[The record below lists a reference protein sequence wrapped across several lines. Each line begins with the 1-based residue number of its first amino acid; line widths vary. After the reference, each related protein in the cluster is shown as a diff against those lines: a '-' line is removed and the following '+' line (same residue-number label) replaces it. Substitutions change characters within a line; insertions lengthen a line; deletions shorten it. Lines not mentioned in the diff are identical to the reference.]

1 MRRHALLMLL
11 ASPALVL
18 AQEVGELERVT
29 ITVVRGQL
37 RSVHG
42 LERSEFAQAIP
53 GTSPLASMARLPGAY
68 FQAADGQ
75 GNYEWSARF
84 ALRGFS
90 QSQLGFTLDDVPLG
104 DMSYGNHNGLH
115 ISRAIAS
122 ENLARASLSQ
132 GTGALETAST
142 SNLGGTVQFYSIDPS
157 PQARLQWRLSSGS
170 DARQRLHLRA
180 DSGLQPWGSVGLSL
194 TEQREHKWKG
204 EGRQHQR
211 QWNLKWLKESEHWRA
226 TAFVNSSDRREMDY
240 QDFSLDMLRRLGP
253 DWDNFHPDLDAALR
267 ASRELCGNGGAAY
280 VRQCDDAYYAG
291 SGLRKDTLGGLSL
304 DWRPSAAWQLRQTLY
319 GHRNQGAGLWFT
331 PYTRSPDGTP
341 LALRTTEYRISR
353 QGWLGSLDWEGAG
366 HALRASLWLE
376 RNHFDHARRF
386 YAVSPGAVPDPYQFP
401 RNPFRTDWDF
411 DFDTDTLQ
419 YSLADTWS
427 LSPAW
432 SLGLGFKG
440 MRVLTDA
447 ALATGTDR
455 PVGRVRSYR
464 PFLPQ
469 AGLVHTLSPAAELF
483 VSFARNARAFQ
494 ASAAGTTPYAT
505 TAAGFQA
512 IKDNLQPESSDNLE
526 LGWRAHGPRHQAS
539 LVLYRV
545 HFRDRLLS
553 VQAGSAIQG
562 NPSVLSNVGDVRG
575 QGLEAAYSARLGGP
589 WSAYTSLSL
598 ARARYQDDV
607 ISANTRIPT
616 QGKRVVDSPERMLK
630 AGLAYQQGSW
640 SAGLSLE
647 AMSRRYYSYTNDAS
661 VPGQALWHAQ
671 AAYRLGDAGPLQ
683 GLRLSLGLHNISN
696 RRTIATLGSNGFSN
710 NDPQGLAQTLLPGA
724 PRKFTLGLEGSF

>member
-1 MRRHALLMLL
+1 MRLRPLLLLL
-11 ASPALVL
+11 ACPGLL
-18 AQEVGELERVT
+18 QAQDNAELDRVT

-68 FQAADGQ
+68 FQAADGL

-132 GTGALETAST
+132 GTGALDTAST
-142 SNLGGTVQFYSIDPS
+142 SNLGGTVQFYSLDPAPS
-157 PQARLQWRLSSGS
+157 ARLQARLSLGS
-170 DARQRLHLRA
+170 NQRQRLHLRA
-180 DSGLQPWGSVGLSL
+180 DTGQSAWGALGLSL
-194 TEQREHKWKG
+194 TEHHEDKWKAD
-204 EGRQHQR
+204 GRQRHR
-211 QWNLKWLKESEHWRA
+211 QWNLKWLMEGTNWRA
-226 TAFVNSSDRREMDY
+226 SAFLNTSDRREMDY

-253 DWDNFHPDLDAALR
+253 DWDNSYPDLDAALR
-267 ASRELCGNGGAAY
+267 ASRELCGNGTRPY
-280 VRQCDDAYYAG
+280 VAQCDDAYFAG
-291 SGLRKDTLGGLSL
+291 SGLRKDKLGGLSL
-304 DWRPSAAWQLRQTLY
+304 DWRPAADWQLRQVLY
-319 GHRNQGAGLWFT
+319 GHRNDGAGLWFT
-331 PYTRSPDGTP
+331 PYTASPDGTP
-341 LALRTTEYRISR
+341 LALRTTEYRIAR
-353 QGWLGSLDWEGAG
+353 HGWLGSVEWERLG
-366 HALRASLWLE
+366 HLWRASLWLE

-386 YAVSPGAVPDPYQFP
+386 YAVSPGSVPDPYRFP
-401 RNPFRTDWDF
+401 RGAFRTDWDF

-419 YSLADTWS
+419 YSLADTWA
-427 LSPAW
+427 LAPNW

-440 MRVLTDA
+440 MRVVTDA
-447 ALATGTDR
+447 ALATGRDR
-455 PVGRVRSYR
+455 PVGRVVSDR

-469 AGLVHTLSPAAELF
+469 AGLVHTLGPADELF

-494 ASAAGTTPYAT
+494 AAAAGTTPFAT

-512 IKDNLQPESSDNLE
+512 IKDRLHPESSDNLE
-526 LGWRAHGPRHQAS
+526 LGWRRHGQRHQAS
-539 LVLYRV
+539 LVLYSV

-575 QGLEAAYSARLGGP
+575 CGLEAALSARLGGP
-589 WSAYTSLSL
+589 WSAYASLSL
-598 ARARYQDDV
+598 SRARYLDDV
-607 ISANTRIPT
+607 ISGSTRVPT

-630 AGLAYQQGSW
+630 AGLGYQQGP
-640 SAGLSLE
+640 LSLNLGVD
-647 AMSRRYYSYTNDAS
+647 ALSRRYYSYTNDAS

-671 AAYRLGDAGPLQ
+671 AAYRVGASGPMQ
-683 GLRLSLGLHNISN
+683 GMRLSVAMQNLTN
-696 RRTIATLGSNGFSN
+696 RRTIATLGSNGFVNS
-710 NDPQGLAQTLLPGA
+710 DPLGQAQTLLPGA
-724 PRKFTLGLEGSF
+724 PRQLSLGLEADF

>member
-1 MRRHALLMLL
+1 MRLRALL
-11 ASPALVL
+11 LVL
-18 AQEVGELERVT
+18 PTLVQAQESAELDRVT

-68 FQAADGQ
+68 FQAADSL
-75 GNYEWSARF
+75 GNYEGSARF

-132 GTGALETAST
+132 GTGALDTAST
-142 SNLGGTVQFYSIDPS
+142 SNLGGTVQFYSLDPA
-157 PQARLQWRLSSGS
+157 PEARVQARLSLGS
-170 DARQRLHLRA
+170 DQRQRLHLRA
-180 DSGLQPWGSVGLSL
+180 DTGQFAWGALGLSL
-194 TEQREHKWKG
+194 TEHREDKWKAQ
-204 EGRQHQR
+204 GRQRQR
-211 QWNLKWLKESEHWRA
+211 QWNLKWLKEGPQWRA
-226 TAFVNSSDRREMDY
+226 SAFLNSSDRREMDY

-253 DWDNFHPDLDAALR
+253 DWDNSYPNLDAALR
-267 ASRELCGNGGAAY
+267 ASRELCGNGGKPY
-280 VRQCDDAYYAG
+280 VTQCDDAYFAG
-291 SGLRKDTLGGLSL
+291 SGLRKDKLGGINLE
-304 DWRPSAAWQLRQTLY
+304 WRPAPNWLLRQVAY
-319 GHRNQGAGLWFT
+319 GHRNEGAGLWFT
-331 PYTRSPDGTP
+331 PYTPSPDGTP

-353 QGWLGSLDWEGAG
+353 RGWLGSLDWEAAA
-366 HALRASLWLE
+366 HQWRASLWLE

-386 YAVSPGAVPDPYQFP
+386 YAVSPAALPDPYQFP
-401 RNPFRTDWDF
+401 RNAFRTDWDF

-427 LSPAW
+427 LAPNW

-440 MRVLTDA
+440 MRVVTDA
-447 ALATGTDR
+447 ALATGSDR
-455 PVGRVRSYR
+455 PVGRVVSDR

-469 AGLVHTLSPAAELF
+469 AGLVHTLSPTDELF

-494 ASAAGTTPYAT
+494 AAAAGTTPFAT

-512 IKDNLQPESSDNLE
+512 IKDRLHPESSDNWE
-526 LGWRAHGPRHQAS
+526 LGWRRHGQRHQAS

-575 QGLEAAYSARLGGP
+575 SGLEAALSARLSGQ
-589 WSAYTSLSL
+589 WSAYASLSL
-598 ARARYQDDV
+598 ARARYLDDV
-607 ISANTRIPT
+607 ISGSTRVPT

-630 AGLAYQQGSW
+630 AGLGYQQGPVSLNL
-640 SAGLSLE
+640 GLD
-647 AMSRRYYSYTNDAS
+647 AISRRYYSYTNDAS

-671 AAYRLGDAGPLQ
+671 AAYRFGTVGALQ
-683 GLRLSLGLHNISN
+683 GVRLSLAVQNLGN
-696 RRTIATLGSNGFSN
+696 RRGIATLGSNGFVN
-710 NDPQGLAQTLLPGA
+710 NDALGQAQTLLPGA
-724 PRKFTLGLEGSF
+724 PRQLSLGLEGSF